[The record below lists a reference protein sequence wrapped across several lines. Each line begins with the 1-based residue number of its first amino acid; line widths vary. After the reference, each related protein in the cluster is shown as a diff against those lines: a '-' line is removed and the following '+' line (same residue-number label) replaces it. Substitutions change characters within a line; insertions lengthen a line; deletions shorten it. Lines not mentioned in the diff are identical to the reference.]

1 MPTFKNPKKPVMPKA
16 PKKPRPSASIAT
28 HAKYHQRVNE
38 WARACNQ
45 KKADYAAALKAI
57 VRAKADHIKLSKKTE
72 ALSGLISSVKNG
84 AYTTVTYTNKKR
96 RASINKKRTSGR
108 RTLIDKRHKAGFS
121 GVGRKKTTRRA
132 APKRRMK
139 VSYKRAS

>member
-28 HAKYHQRVNE
+28 HAKYHQKVNE

-45 KKADYAAALKAI
+45 KKAEYAAALKAI
-57 VRAKADHIKLSKKTE
+57 VKAKADHIKLSKKTE

-96 RASINKKRTSGR
+96 RAAISKKRSSGGR
-108 RTLIDKRHKAGFS
+108 AVTDKRRKGGFS
-121 GVGRKKTTRRA
+121 GVKRKTARKA